1 MREKHFKDLRLIGR
15 TLALLL
21 TIAMLFSAFP
31 AAIFAYE
38 EEQSAAEYYVAENGN
53 DSNPGTLD
61 APFATIQKARDT
73 IRGLK
78 AEGKLPSGGITVY
91 IREGVYT
98 QYETLT
104 FTSKDSG
111 TADCPIT
118 YKSYNGEKVLISG
131 GYVLDPDSFVTP
143 DQSVLDRMQ
152 TEEARSKLLAYDLGA
167 AGVDYRTALD
177 FVNNAKAVSSI
188 LFYGGER
195 AWPGRYPNYV
205 AGEQCYIYFENYSNN
220 PKSFYDSGHRVK
232 NWSEESIKNAKLYG
246 MFEIDWSTS
255 YGTIKNYDRNTERVT
270 FDGSYSTASGR
281 YVYFN
286 VLEEVDTVGEYF
298 IDETNDMLY
307 FYPPEN
313 YRDIEIIIPVCGN
326 SVVLADVDYYTFDG
340 LTIEAGINTVLTVNG
355 DHNTVKNCNIAGSE
369 ESGLKFT
376 GNDILITDCEI
387 SRVGGTCINGNG
399 GDRLKLVDSGNR
411 ITNNK
416 LHDFGELYRV
426 YNGAIYLEG
435 IGYTIDHNDIYYGP
449 HTAMTAT
456 AQNVLMEYNYIHD
469 VCYEAGDA
477 GAIYTG
483 GWCGGD
489 YIFRNNVMENIVNK
503 SSPYLNPI
511 GYYSDNSGAGKH
523 VYSNLFINIDG
534 SAICLSGQD
543 CIARD
548 NILYNTGELYTDAR
562 SYYPLPNDP
571 ISGWTAYSGGLG
583 TIFPN
588 GALWS
593 DLLGH
598 SQVESYGYATKM
610 WAYRTPWTM
619 LLKTTNVY
627 DLEDKFVG
635 YAFGN
640 SIIRNNIICAAGS
653 NNTGIYKTT
662 ATDRLMHFRDNP
674 SLTVTQLGLLSYGN
688 GKYAVSDSSKIEKF
702 LPGFKSCDFENV
714 GIVNKD

>member
-1 MREKHFKDLRLIGR
+1 MKEKQTGLRAFKRMLVLI
-15 TLALLL
+15 L
-21 TIAMLFSAFP
+21 TAAMLMSFIPVSV
-31 AAIFAYE
+31 FADE
-38 EEQSAAEYYVAENGN
+38 QQSAAEYYVSSENG
-53 DSNPGTLD
+53 DDKNPGTLE

-73 IRGLK
+73 IREVK
-78 AEGKLPSGGITVY
+78 ASGNLPSGGITVY
-91 IREGVYT
+91 LREGIYT

-104 FTSKDSG
+104 FTKEDSG
-111 TADCPIT
+111 TAECPIT
-118 YKSYNGEKVLISG
+118 YKGYNGEKVLISG
-131 GYVLDPDSFVTP
+131 GYVLDPDDFVTP

-152 TEEARSKLLAYDLGA
+152 TEEARSKLLAYDLGV
-167 AGVDYRTALD
+167 AGVNYRTALD
-177 FVNNAKAVSSI
+177 FVNGAKAVNSI

-205 AGEQCYIYFENYSNN
+205 AGEQCYLYFEKYSDS
-220 PKSFYDSGHRVK
+220 PRSFYDSDHRVK
-232 NWSEESIKNAKLYG
+232 NWSEESIKNARLYG

-255 YGTIKNYDRNTERVT
+255 YGHITNYDRDTERVT
-270 FDGSYSTASGR
+270 FDGSWSTASGR
-281 YVYFN
+281 YTYFN

-313 YRDIEIIIPVCGN
+313 YRDIEILIPVCN
-326 SVVLADVDYYTFDG
+326 DSVVLADVEYYTFDG
-340 LTIEAGINTVLTVNG
+340 LTMEAGINNILTVNG
-355 DHNTVKNCNIAGSE
+355 DHNTIKNCTVGCSE
-369 ESGLKFT
+369 EVGIKYSGSDF
-376 GNDILITDCEI
+376 IITDCEI
-387 SRVGGTCINGNG
+387 SRVGGTCINGKG
-399 GDRLKLVDSGNR
+399 GDKLKIVDSGNR

-435 IGYTIDHNDIYYGP
+435 IGYTIDHNEIYYGP
-449 HTAMTAT
+449 HTAMCAT
-456 AQNVLMEYNYIHD
+456 AQNVLMEYNYIHN

-489 YIFRNNVMENIVNK
+489 YIFRHNIMENIVNK
-503 SSPYLNPI
+503 SSPYLNPN

-534 SAICLSGQD
+534 SAICFSGQD
-543 CIARD
+543 CVARD

-562 SYYPLPNDP
+562 SYYPFPNDK

-583 TIFPN
+583 TIFPT
-588 GALWS
+588 GALWV

-598 SQVESYGYATKM
+598 PQVEPYGYATKM
-610 WAYRTPWTM
+610 WAYRCPWTM

-640 SIIRNNIICAAGS
+640 SIIRNNALCGANS
-653 NNTGIYKTT
+653 TNCRVFTTT
-662 ATDRLMHFRDNP
+662 ATERLMNFRDNP
-674 SLTVTQLGLLSYGN
+674 SLTTVQLGLISYGN
-688 GKYAVSDSSKIEKF
+688 GKYAVSGDSKLERI
-702 LPGFKSCDFENV
+702 LPGFKLCDFENV

>member
-1 MREKHFKDLRLIGR
+1 MKEKQTGLH
-15 TLALLL
+15 ALKRMLVLML
-21 TIAMLFSAFP
+21 TAAMLLSFVPVSAF
-31 AAIFAYE
+31 AD
-38 EEQSAAEYYVAENGN
+38 EQQSGVEYYVASENG
-53 DSNPGTLD
+53 DDKNPGTID

-73 IRGLK
+73 IR
-78 AEGKLPSGGITVY
+78 EVRTSENLPSGGITVY
-91 IREGVYT
+91 IRGGVYA

-104 FTSKDSG
+104 FTEEDSG

-118 YKSYNGEKVLISG
+118 YKNYNGEKVLISG
-131 GYVLDPDSFVTP
+131 GYVLDPDKFVTP
-143 DQSVLDRMQ
+143 DQSVLDRIQ
-152 TEEARSKLLAYDLGA
+152 TEDARSKLLAYDLGA

-177 FVNNAKAVSSI
+177 FVNEAKVVNSI

-205 AGEQCYIYFENYSNN
+205 DGEQRYLLFENYSDS
-220 PKSFYDSGHRVK
+220 PRSFYDSDHRVK
-232 NWSEESIKNAKLYG
+232 NWSEESIKNAGLYG

-255 YGTIKNYDRNTERVT
+255 YGHITNYNRDTERVT
-270 FDGSYSTASGR
+270 FDGSWSTANGR
-281 YVYFN
+281 YIYFN
-286 VLEEVDTVGEYF
+286 VLEEVDAVGEYF
-298 IDETNDMLY
+298 IDEANDMLY

-313 YRDIEIIIPVCGN
+313 YRDIEILIPVCN
-326 SVVLADVDYYTFDG
+326 DSVILADVEYYTFDG
-340 LTIEAGINTVLTVNG
+340 LTIEAGINNILTVNG
-355 DHNTVKNCNIAGSE
+355 NHNTIKNCTVGCSEQNGIKYTGSD
-369 ESGLKFT
+369 F
-376 GNDILITDCEI
+376 LITDCEI
-387 SRVGGTCINGNG
+387 SRVGGSCINGKG
-399 GDRLKLVDSGNR
+399 GDRLKIVDSGNR

-435 IGYTIDHNDIYYGP
+435 IGYTVDHNEIYYGP
-449 HTAMTAT
+449 HTAMSAA
-456 AQNVLMEYNYIHD
+456 AQNVLMEYNYIHN

-503 SSPYLNPI
+503 SSPYLNPV
-511 GYYSDNSGAGKH
+511 GYYSDNSGGGKH

-562 SYYPLPNDP
+562 SYYPFPNDG

-583 TIFPN
+583 TIFPS
-588 GALWS
+588 GALWV

-598 SQVESYGYATKM
+598 PQVEPYGYATKM
-610 WAYRTPWTM
+610 WAYRCPWTM

-640 SIIRNNIICAAGS
+640 SIIRNNAICAAGS
-653 NNTGIYKTT
+653 MSSGIFTTT
-662 ATDRLMHFRDNP
+662 ATARLMNFRDNP
-674 SLTVTQLGLLSYGN
+674 TLTTTQVGLISNGN
-688 GKYAVSDSSKIEKF
+688 GKYSISADSKLERL
-702 LPGFKSCDFENV
+702 LPGFKLCDFENV
-714 GIVNKD
+714 GIMSKD